1 MKTLIFTHATLVQHI
16 LCCSGIG
23 AGAVNEV
30 EQATGLAVNSLTA
43 Q

>member
-1 MKTLIFTHATLVQHI
+1 MKIVIFIHAILVQHI
-16 LCCSGIG
+16 LCCSCIG
-23 AGAVNEV
+23 DGAVNEV